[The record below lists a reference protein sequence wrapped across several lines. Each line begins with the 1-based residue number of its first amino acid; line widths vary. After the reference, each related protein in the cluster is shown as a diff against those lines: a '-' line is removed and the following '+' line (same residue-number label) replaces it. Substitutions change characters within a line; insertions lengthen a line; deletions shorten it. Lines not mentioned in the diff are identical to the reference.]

1 MSKNNLQ
8 DKTVLFETM
17 PVPQAVMKLCIP
29 AIMGTLVMVLYSIA
43 DTYFVGM
50 TGDPIQNAAVTLAG
64 PVLMAF
70 NAVNNLFGVGTSSMM
85 SRGLGRKDYDTV
97 ARSSAFG
104 FYGALFFALIF
115 AAGYT
120 LFQSFFLKL
129 LGATESTIAPTRDY
143 LFWTCTLG
151 AVPAIM
157 NVTFSHLVRSEGSAL
172 IASAGAMSGCI
183 LNMILDPFFILPR
196 FLGMG
201 VVGAGLATFIGNCA
215 ACLVFAGFLLFKHW
229 GQGQTY
235 VCVDPRKFGFK
246 KEIVLGIFA
255 IGIPACI
262 QNLLNVT
269 GMTIQNNFAAGYGS
283 DVVASMGIAGK
294 INVISFYIAMAI
306 GQGVMPI
313 IGYNFAAKNS
323 RRMKDV
329 LKFTIKIDVAFLAV
343 STFVCMTF
351 APQLVRLFLD
361 NDVIVNYGKT
371 FLRLM
376 STAIPFLCMDFLAI
390 GIFQA
395 CGFGKY
401 ALFFA
406 FLRKIILEIP
416 AIIILNYL
424 IPVYGI
430 GCSQTVAEFGMC
442 IASIFLIK
450 KIFLKMNENA

>member
-1 MSKNNLQ
+1 MSKNASQ

-85 SRGLGRKDYDTV
+85 SRGLGRKDYDAV

-104 FYGALFFALIF
+104 FYGALFFAIIF
-115 AAGYT
+115 AVGYT
-120 LFQSFFLKL
+120 AFQPFFLNM
-129 LGATESTIAPTRDY
+129 LGATDSTVIPTRDY

-157 NVTFSHLVRSEGSAL
+157 NVTFSHLVRSEGGAL

-183 LNMILDPFFILPR
+183 LNMILDPFFILPQ

-215 ACLVFAGFLLFKHW
+215 ACLVFAGFLLVKR
-229 GQGQTY
+229 GQTY
-235 VCVDPRKFGFK
+235 VCIDPRKFGFK

-255 IGIPACI
+255 VGIPACI

-269 GMTIQNNFAAGYGS
+269 GMTIQNNLAAGYGS

-323 RRMKDV
+323 QRMKDV
-329 LKFTIKIDVAFLAV
+329 LKFTIKVDVAFLAV
-343 STFVCMTF
+343 TTFIYMTF
-351 APQLVRLFLD
+351 APQLVRMFLD
-361 NDVIVNYGKT
+361 NDIIVNYGKNY
-371 FLRLM
+371 LRLM

-416 AIIILNYL
+416 AIILLNYL

-430 GCSQTVAEFGMC
+430 GCSQTVAEVGMC

-450 KIFLKMNENA
+450 KVFKKIAES